1 MGVTASRFEEMGHVL
16 RRATGHL
23 DGELLVHGSRAS
35 GTAHA
40 GSDIDIV
47 VRVAPE
53 TFDDVVRQ
61 RFGTPSPGS
70 AKERTMLHAVESGK
84 IQAGEAGLRATRRE
98 LEQLLGMPVDI
109 SVTKRGGA
117 FDQGPYIPIP

>member
-1 MGVTASRFEEMGHVL
+1 
-16 RRATGHL
+16 
-23 DGELLVHGSRAS
+23 
-35 GTAHA
+35 
-40 GSDIDIV
+40 
-47 VRVAPE
+47 
-53 TFDDVVRQ
+53 
-61 RFGTPSPGS
+61 
-70 AKERTMLHAVESGK
+70 MLHAVETGK